1 MSIPLEVKILLNNR
15 VSIDRDLNA
24 SLNILNGEP
33 KTIGAITVDL
43 GMADPLHY
51 VRPNSAV
58 RELRIRAK
66 DGFSQVGVS
75 FTKQIV

>member
-1 MSIPLEVKILLNNR
+1 MSIPHEVEILLNNR

-24 SLNILNGEP
+24 SLNILNWEP
-33 KTIGAITVDL
+33 KAIGAITVYL

-51 VRPNSAV
+51 VGPNSAV

-66 DGFSQVGVS
+66 DGFSQVWVS
-75 FTKQIV
+75 FTQQIL